1 MDIDLLAS
9 DEAQNFIRKHQLD
22 DVYGLILKNQSVPGV
37 PASLIAEQII
47 GRQKALLKAPAIASI
62 PGVVFP
68 PTLNLEQSSSEIT
81 AKFKAEFLRSRV
93 DDNETLVDLT
103 GGFGID
109 SWAFS
114 KLFNN
119 VISIDPDLDLNQIV
133 RHNLSRGQVTNV
145 ERLDMDAVDFLGKN
159 TKRVSCFFADPSRR
173 VNSRKVAALTEC
185 EPNVVGLTESIF
197 SQSDHLLLKTSPLL
211 DISMA
216 LSQLDFVNEVIVL
229 AVDNECRELLF
240 FCKQGENN
248 APPITTVNTTNTS
261 TEVLAFTFPDEH
273 DATPAYGEPHT
284 YIYEPNAAILKAGGF
299 KIVACQFNLLKLAK
313 HSHFYT
319 SLDLVPSFPGRIFRV
334 EQELKCDAKAAA
346 KAFPQGKANIISRNY
361 PLDVSGVRKK
371 LNLKEGGDRYVIATA
386 TEKRKVLVSCS
397 RLK

>member
-22 DVYGLILKNQSVPGV
+22 DVYGLILKNHSVPGV

-159 TKRVSCFFADPSRR
+159 
-173 VNSRKVAALTEC
+173 
-185 EPNVVGLTESIF
+185 
-197 SQSDHLLLKTSPLL
+197 
-211 DISMA
+211 
-216 LSQLDFVNEVIVL
+216 
-229 AVDNECRELLF
+229 
-240 FCKQGENN
+240 
-248 APPITTVNTTNTS
+248 
-261 TEVLAFTFPDEH
+261 
-273 DATPAYGEPHT
+273 
-284 YIYEPNAAILKAGGF
+284 
-299 KIVACQFNLLKLAK
+299 
-313 HSHFYT
+313 
-319 SLDLVPSFPGRIFRV
+319 
-334 EQELKCDAKAAA
+334 
-346 KAFPQGKANIISRNY
+346 
-361 PLDVSGVRKK
+361 
-371 LNLKEGGDRYVIATA
+371 
-386 TEKRKVLVSCS
+386 
-397 RLK
+397 